1 MPRVFVRI
9 AGCAAVSA
17 PVGGFYSFRFAYRYS
32 ACTRV
37 DADAMMVVR
46 YATSSTGAGTQTEGA
61 MGRANNAEASALVAS
76 LAVRIDAEV
85 RREIEAKRL
94 HPRETFNDVLRRLL
108 GLNQ

>member
-1 MPRVFVRI
+1 M
-9 AGCAAVSA
+9 S
-17 PVGGFYSFRFAYRYS
+17 
-32 ACTRV
+32 
-37 DADAMMVVR
+37 
-46 YATSSTGAGTQTEGA
+46 
-61 MGRANNAEASALVAS
+61 GRANPEAAAALVAS